1 MEVKKPKKTVKTAV
15 GVAAYLFIGTI
26 EFIYMMWM
34 FSGEKP
40 PRVLE
45 LIRSMGV
52 TCNYIKDAVG
62 RIKSNSQKKKKV
74 ARGKRIPM
82 EKKEAVSL
90 MGHKVNQFKKEP
102 PRMPASLMNS
112 VRPGEEKSIKIKMP
126 EARPT
131 SSG

>member
-1 MEVKKPKKTVKTAV
+1 MKVKIPKMSVKTVT

-102 PRMPASLMNS
+102 PRMPASLLNS

>member
-1 MEVKKPKKTVKTAV
+1 MKVKIPKMPVKTVA

-62 RIKSNSQKKKKV
+62 RSKSSSQKKKKV
-74 ARGKRIPM
+74 VRGKRIPM

-90 MGHKVNQFKKEP
+90 MDHKVNQFRKEP
-102 PRMPASLMNS
+102 PRMSASLMNS

>member
-1 MEVKKPKKTVKTAV
+1 MEVKIPKMSVKTVA

-90 MGHKVNQFKKEP
+90 MGHKGNQFKKEP

>member
-15 GVAAYLFIGTI
+15 GVAAYLFIGVI

>member
-1 MEVKKPKKTVKTAV
+1 MEVKKPKMSVKTVV
-15 GVAAYLFIGTI
+15 GIAAYLFIGVI

-45 LIRSMGV
+45 IIRSMGV

-62 RIKSNSQKKKKV
+62 RSKSSSQKKKKV
-74 ARGKRIPM
+74 VRGKWTQMAAP
-82 EKKEAVSL
+82 L
-90 MGHKVNQFKKEP
+90 MDHKVNQFRKKHP
-102 PRMPASLMNS
+102 MRSASLMNS
-112 VRPGEEKSIKIKMP
+112 DRPGEEKSINIKIKIP
-126 EARPT
+126 EARLT